1 MALDALGLLKSTLVD
16 YPGEVAATLFTNG
29 CNLSCPY
36 CHNPEL
42 VSGPAPYDF
51 LTREQVMAY
60 LLRRR
65 GVLGGV
71 CITGGEPTLHA
82 DLPELIT
89 EIHELGLKVKVDTN
103 GTLPERIAELDAD
116 YFAMDVKVSPAHYD
130 RVGMTGAG
138 DRLRRSMEIIR
149 ASGAEYEFRTT
160 VVPGIVFDE
169 DVDEICESLAPGDT
183 YTLAQYRPLITLDP
197 AFESIGPYPLATL
210 EAMRD
215 RCAARG
221 IDAHV
226 RAGK

>member
-42 VSGPAPYDF
+42 ISGPAPEDF
-51 LTREQVMAY
+51 LTRKQVMAY
-60 LLRRR
+60 LHRRSC
-65 GVLGGV
+65 VLGGV

-82 DLPELIT
+82 DLPELIS
-89 EIHELGLKVKVDTN
+89 EIRELGLKVKVDTN

-116 YFAMDVKVSPAHYD
+116 YFAMDVKASPAHYD
-130 RVGMTGAG
+130 RVGMPAAG

-169 DVDEICESLAPGDT
+169 DVDEICESLAPGDI

-197 AFESIGPYPLATL
+197 AFESVGPYPLATL

-221 IDAHV
+221 VDAHV

>member
-1 MALDALGLLKSTLVD
+1 VALHALGLLKSTLLD
-16 YPGEVAATLFTNG
+16 YPGEVAATLFTSG

-42 VSGPAPYDF
+42 VSGPAPDDF

-60 LLRRR
+60 LRKRSC
-65 GVLGGV
+65 VLGGV
-71 CITGGEPTLHA
+71 CITGGEPTLHT
-82 DLPELIT
+82 DLPELVS

-103 GTLPERIAELDAD
+103 GTLPERLAELDAD
-116 YFAMDVKVSPAHYD
+116 YFAMDLKASPAHYD
-130 RVGMTGAG
+130 RVGMPDAG
-138 DRLRRSMEIIR
+138 DRLQRSMGIIR
-149 ASGAEYEFRTT
+149 ASGADYEFRTT

-169 DVDEICESLAPGDT
+169 DVDEICECLAPGDT
-183 YTLAQYRPLITLDP
+183 YTLAQYRPLMTLDP
-197 AFESIGPYPLATL
+197 AYESVGPYPISTL

-221 IDAHV
+221 VDTHV

>member
-1 MALDALGLLKSTLVD
+1 MALEALGLLKSTLVD

-42 VSGPAPYDF
+42 VSGPAPDDF
-51 LTREQVMAY
+51 LPREQVMAY
-60 LLRRR
+60 LRKRSC
-65 GVLGGV
+65 VLGGV

-82 DLPELIT
+82 DLPQLVS

-116 YFAMDVKVSPAHYD
+116 YYAMDMKVAPAHYD
-130 RVGMTGAG
+130 RVGMPDAG
-138 DRLRRSMEIIR
+138 DRLRRSMDIIR
-149 ASGAEYEFRTT
+149 ASGADYEFRTT

-169 DVDEICESLAPGDT
+169 DVDEICEALAPGDA

-197 AFESIGPYPLATL
+197 AFESVGPYPLSTL

-221 IDAHV
+221 VDVHV

>member
-1 MALDALGLLKSTLVD
+1 MALHALGLLKSTLLD
-16 YPGEVAATLFTNG
+16 YPGEVAATLFTSG

-42 VSGPAPYDF
+42 VSGSVPDDF

-60 LLRRR
+60 LRKRSC
-65 GVLGGV
+65 VLGAV

-82 DLPELIT
+82 DLPELVE

-103 GTLPERIAELDAD
+103 GTLPERVAELDAD
-116 YFAMDVKVSPAHYD
+116 YFAMDLKVSPPHYD
-130 RVGMTGAG
+130 RVGMTDAG
-138 DRLRRSMEIIR
+138 DRLRRSMDIIR
-149 ASGAEYEFRTT
+149 ASGADYEFRTT

-169 DVDEICESLAPGDT
+169 DVDEICESLAPGDA

-197 AFESIGPYPLATL
+197 AFESVGPYPLSTL

-221 IDAHV
+221 VDAHV

>member
-1 MALDALGLLKSTLVD
+1 MALEALGLLKSTLVD
-16 YPGEVAATLFTNG
+16 YPGEVAATLFTHG

-36 CHNPEL
+36 CHNPRL
-42 VSGPAPYDF
+42 VSGPVPEDF

-60 LLRRR
+60 LHRRR

-82 DLPELIT
+82 DLPELVS
-89 EIHELGLKVKVDTN
+89 EIHELGLKVKIDTN
-103 GTLPERIAELDAD
+103 GTLPERIAGLHAD
-116 YFAMDVKVSPAHYD
+116 YFAMDVKAAPAHYE
-130 RVGMTGAG
+130 RVGMSDAA
-138 DRLRRSMEIIR
+138 DRLRASMESIR

-169 DVDEICESLAPGDT
+169 DVDEICEVLVPGDT
-183 YTLAQYRPLITLDP
+183 YILAQYRAMLTLDP
-197 AFESIGPYPLATL
+197 SFESVGPYPIATL
-210 EAMRD
+210 EAMKD

-221 IDAHV
+221 VNVHV